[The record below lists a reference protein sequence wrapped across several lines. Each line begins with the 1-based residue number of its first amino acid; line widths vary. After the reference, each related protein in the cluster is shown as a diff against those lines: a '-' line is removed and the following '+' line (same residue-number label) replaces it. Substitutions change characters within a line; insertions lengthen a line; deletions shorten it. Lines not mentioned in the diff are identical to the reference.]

1 MSRYFEKV
9 SYNDTGILPT
19 RSTNGSCGYD
29 ISTPVDV
36 ECLPQTI
43 TKVKTN
49 IKAIFP
55 KDEVLMIFVR
65 SSVGIKRN
73 IMLANGTGIIDSD
86 FANNPDNEG
95 NITLALYNYGNE
107 IQKFMAGERIA
118 QGVFICYKITDDD
131 NPKSQER
138 LGGIGSTNV

>member
-1 MSRYFEKV
+1 MRKFEKI
-9 SYNDTGILPT
+9 SYDDSGILPERAT
-19 RSTNGSCGYD
+19 DGSCGYD
-29 ISTPVDV
+29 ISTPVDI
-36 ECLPQTI
+36 ECLPHTV

-55 KDEVLMIFVR
+55 KNEVLMIFVR

-95 NITLALYNYGNE
+95 NITLALYNYGDE
-107 IQKFMAGERIA
+107 VQKFIAGDRIA
-118 QGVFICYKITDDD
+118 QGVFLPYFTAENDKVLSNT
-131 NPKSQER
+131 R
-138 LGGIGSTNV
+138 TGGIGSSGN

>member
-1 MSRYFEKV
+1 MRKFEKV
-9 SYNDTGILPT
+9 SYDNTGILPT
-19 RSTNGSCGYD
+19 RATSGSCGYD

-36 ECLPQTI
+36 ECLPHTI

-49 IKAIFP
+49 IKAVFP
-55 KDEVLMIFVR
+55 NNEVLMLFVR

-107 IQKFMAGERIA
+107 IQKFVAGERIA
-118 QGVFICYKITDDD
+118 QGIFIQHNITDND
-131 NPKSQER
+131 NPKSQKR
-138 LGGIGSTNV
+138 IGGIGSTNG